1 MIFYDCNAKI
11 SKYIII
17 TTQYV
22 KRELTLISCLCIDNW
37 FMQVLII
44 ENKNERGLE
53 NDIKLSLLL
62 SL

>member
-22 KRELTLISCLCIDNW
+22 KRELTY
-37 FMQVLII
+37 
-44 ENKNERGLE
+44 
-53 NDIKLSLLL
+53 DILSMYW
-62 SL
+62 